1 MELSNSAREIVVQAQ
16 MLMLSTGGSGLCVEH
31 LFYGVLL
38 LADYLD
44 PPMDK
49 PEFREDG
56 KKVRAWL
63 EEGGMQSVA
72 AARKQLKTDAEDGG
86 SNFENASAVLGRA
99 AEIADGGEISA
110 MDLARAVMET
120 STPTILALRGLR
132 NPALAAADARY
143 GGKLPVLEPDMV
155 RDPAPVK
162 REKKAAKGKSAEPE
176 PVNPKAGERKP
187 AEKAEP
193 AEPKPAEPNAGEA
206 KSAEPGRDSSHPDE
220 ETGRDAGGRAGA
232 GPAASGGRAGA
243 AGGAGNGGQNGEREG
258 LTPSQLGA
266 LLAFMALAQSQQT
279 DGLRQNMNQGAGQGR
294 HAGGQKPPKVVRRT
308 KMGPFTY
315 RGGTVA
321 AAIQYFLFG
330 IIVPFV
336 GLIALN
342 FVIAKVTGGRSESA
356 TGLPMYLIYLY
367 ISLWLFYLA
376 RGVALLFG
384 IYSSA
389 LGNFL
394 DILCDF
400 GLIAMNVRA
409 VKLAWAMPAAPVWL
423 RVVSCIIAFLVLNGG
438 IVLFDHLRDEGDITK
453 TRINMQNKT
462 GTAGKIYFQSLAET
476 CRLPL
481 LIFAVLWITRWTP
494 PALVVHI
501 LWILG
506 FFWVWVNVFNA
517 WFCLCV
523 RCEKGHHRGLGL
535 WQFLHAAHVWFT
547 ITNFVLFLHWHFH
560 WFPMKRWVMIVL
572 GIYSVLALLFSIVY
586 SRIK

>member
-86 SNFENASAVLGRA
+86 SNFEDASAVLGRA

-132 NPALAAADARY
+132 NPALAAADAKY

-155 RDPAPVK
+155 RDP
-162 REKKAAKGKSAEPE
+162 
-176 PVNPKAGERKP
+176 
-187 AEKAEP
+187 
-193 AEPKPAEPNAGEA
+193 
-206 KSAEPGRDSSHPDE
+206 SHPDE
-220 ETGRDAGGRAGA
+220 ETGRDAGGRADA

-279 DGLRQNMNQGAGQGR
+279 DGLRQNMNQGAGQGGP
-294 HAGGQKPPKVVRRT
+294 AGGKKSPKVVRRT

-400 GLIAMNVRA
+400 GLIALNVRA

-481 LIFAVLWITRWTP
+481 LVFAVLWITRWTP
-494 PALVVHI
+494 PAIVVHI

-523 RCEKGHHRGLGL
+523 RCQKGHHRGLGL